1 MSTTKPHN
9 EKVTVRESVEDILKV
24 RGFHFGTIS
33 KTDADAVLRGEKTAI
48 VVCSDQFMQK
58 GDWFVCQTYKD
69 NIILCTAKCLHE
81 VNYFVFE
88 VTYVKDID
96 GITPHKALVCFKKK
110 EGYAFYEGGL
120 SSDSAGYVTYQK

>member
-9 EKVTVRESVEDILKV
+9 EKVTVREPIEDILKV

-33 KTDADAVLRGEKTAI
+33 KTDADAVLRGEKTAM
-48 VVCSDQFMQK
+48 VVRSDQLMQK

-69 NIILCTAKCLHE
+69 NIVLCTTECPHE

-96 GITPHKALVCFKKK
+96 GITPHNALVCFKKK
-110 EGYAFYEGGL
+110 EGYAFYKGGL